1 MPTRGRSS
9 RKPPLK
15 CNLLRKDYS
24 PDPGSDRGERERDR
38 ERRLLSRDVCQT
50 RSLRGHKSANYSH
63 TTCIALQLKLFESS
77 PRMHRHR
84 TERNSGFVRVRFLFG
99 DRESM
104 EETSNQFSSVLFSSG
119 RQFVMRGSKSLVTG
133 DTSVVKSEGR

>member
-1 MPTRGRSS
+1 
-9 RKPPLK
+9 
-15 CNLLRKDYS
+15 
-24 PDPGSDRGERERDR
+24 
-38 ERRLLSRDVCQT
+38 
-50 RSLRGHKSANYSH
+50 
-63 TTCIALQLKLFESS
+63 
-77 PRMHRHR
+77 MHRHR